1 MVQWAL
7 MTLLDPK
14 LSLANLIY
22 IGYKGNPAAALRVTR
37 KRSLDRKKQTT
48 ERNVFQCYV
57 FGSKH
62 AGKSALLYSL
72 LGRQASEPIFIINV
86 LSMLFPFLLIHIG
99 MWNLIYSYF
108 LLFSP
113 SKATT
118 NCVIFTGLFQIIILQ
133 QQLSSMRQM
142 SLN

>member
-22 IGYKGNPAAALRVTR
+22 IGYKGNPAAALRVSR
-37 KRSLDRKKQTT
+37 KRSLDRKKQMT

-72 LGRQASEPIFIINV
+72 LGRQASAPIFIINS
-86 LSMLFPFLLIHIG
+86 LSLLFPFLLSISACEI
-99 MWNLIYSYF
+99 
-108 LLFSP
+108 
-113 SKATT
+113 
-118 NCVIFTGLFQIIILQ
+118 
-133 QQLSSMRQM
+133 
-142 SLN
+142 